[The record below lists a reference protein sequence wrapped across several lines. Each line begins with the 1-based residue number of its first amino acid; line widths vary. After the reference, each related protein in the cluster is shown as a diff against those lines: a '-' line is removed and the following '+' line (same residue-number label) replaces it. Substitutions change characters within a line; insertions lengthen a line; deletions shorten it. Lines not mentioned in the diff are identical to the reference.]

1 MKRQEGYEMTEEDKR
16 GLSDDVAME
25 VMTELMK
32 LQKPIKDLSIK
43 EQQELEHNITLI
55 VYEQLNDYLE
65 K

>member
-65 K
+65 R

>member
-1 MKRQEGYEMTEEDKR
+1 MTEEDKR
-16 GLSDDVAME
+16 GLSDNVAME

-65 K
+65 R

>member
-1 MKRQEGYEMTEEDKR
+1 MTEEDKR

>member
-16 GLSDDVAME
+16 GLSDNVAME

>member
-1 MKRQEGYEMTEEDKR
+1 
-16 GLSDDVAME
+16 
-25 VMTELMK
+25 MK
-32 LQKPIKDLSIK
+32 LQEPIKDLDIK

>member
-1 MKRQEGYEMTEEDKR
+1 MTEEDKR

-65 K
+65 R

>member
-1 MKRQEGYEMTEEDKR
+1 MKRQEGYEMTEEDKM
-16 GLSDDVAME
+16 GLSDDIAIE

-32 LQKPIKDLSIK
+32 LQEPIKDLDIK

-55 VYEQLNDYLE
+55 VYDQLSDYLE

>member
-1 MKRQEGYEMTEEDKR
+1 MTEEDKK
-16 GLSDDVAME
+16 GLSDDIAME

-32 LQKPIKDLSIK
+32 LQEPIKDLDIK

-55 VYEQLNDYLE
+55 VYDQLNEYLE

>member
-1 MKRQEGYEMTEEDKR
+1 MTEEDKK

-43 EQQELEHNITLI
+43 EQQELEHNLTLI

>member
-1 MKRQEGYEMTEEDKR
+1 MTEEDKR
-16 GLSDDVAME
+16 GLSDNVAME

>member
-1 MKRQEGYEMTEEDKR
+1 MTEEDKR

-55 VYEQLNDYLE
+55 VYDQLNDYLE